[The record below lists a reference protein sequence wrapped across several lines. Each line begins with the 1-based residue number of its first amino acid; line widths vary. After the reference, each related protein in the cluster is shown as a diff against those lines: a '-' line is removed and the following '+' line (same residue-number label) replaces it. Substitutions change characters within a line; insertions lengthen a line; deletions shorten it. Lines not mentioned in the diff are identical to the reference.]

1 MATRSVAR
9 SVEST
14 AHPAVGPSGWYPAVK
29 RAFDVALA
37 GVGLLASL
45 PLWILIAA
53 AIVIEDGRPVFFSR
67 EVGGRGGHPFRVFK
81 FRTMKKG
88 DQPIADVDPRHDVR
102 LTRVG
107 RILRPTAF
115 DELPSLWHIVKG
127 EMSFVGPR
135 TLLLRVEDP
144 ADPDRGKATAALPRA
159 AIRNSVRPGLTGLA
173 QIYAIK
179 NRAYRQKFRYDAL
192 YVRKMSFGLDM
203 KLLAGAFMRT
213 LRRRWQ

>member
-1 MATRSVAR
+1 MIERSDSRLADR
-9 SVEST
+9 PSTGESLIRGGYPT
-14 AHPAVGPSGWYPAVK
+14 VKRMFDLLFAAVGLV
-29 RAFDVALA
+29 L
-37 GVGLLASL
+37 SL
-45 PLWILIAA
+45 PFWGVITLLILL
-53 AIVIEDGRPVFFSR
+53 EDGRPVFFSH
-67 EVGGRGGHPFRVFK
+67 EVGGRGGRPFRLFK

-144 ADPDRGKATAALPRA
+144 ADPDRGKEIPTLPRA
-159 AIRNSVRPGLTGLA
+159 EVRNLVRPGLGGLA
-173 QIYAIK
+173 QLYAPK
-179 NRAYRQKFRYDAL
+179 TAAYRTKLRYDAF
-192 YVRKMSFGLDM
+192 YVRKMSLGLDL
-203 KLLAGAFMRT
+203 KLLGLSFLRAF
-213 LRRRWQ
+213 RRQWR

>member
-1 MATRSVAR
+1 MATRSVGR

-14 AHPAVGPSGWYPAVK
+14 AHPAVGPSGWYPEVK
-29 RAFDVALA
+29 RAFDGALA
-37 GVGLLASL
+37 GIGLLVSSI
-45 PLWILIAA
+45 LWILIAA

-67 EVGGRGGHPFRVFK
+67 EVGGRGGRPFRLFK

-144 ADPDRGKATAALPRA
+144 ADPDRGKEISTLPRA
-159 AIRNSVRPGLTGLA
+159 EVRNLVRPGLGGLA
-173 QIYAIK
+173 QLYAPK
-179 NRAYRQKFRYDAL
+179 TAAYRTKLRYDAF
-192 YVRKMSFGLDM
+192 YVRKMSLGLDL
-203 KLLAGAFMRT
+203 KLLALSFLRAF
-213 LRRRWQ
+213 RRQWR